1 MMFCAD
7 RAVPTMLL
15 AALAAALMAGVQ
27 AGKPNILH
35 FMADGPF
42 RAIATGG
49 P

>member
-1 MMFCAD
+1 MMFC
-7 RAVPTMLL
+7 TMLL
-15 AALAAALMAGVQ
+15 AALAAALMAGAQ

-42 RAIATGG
+42 RAIATAGG